1 MWIPGTATKALR
13 EARASLAK
21 LNVAAE
27 LVKDLEIPKNSTV
40 VEINSGYGFFTY
52 ALLQCPNVKRV
63 IAVENNKDAL
73 IDLQKLKY
81 ESDSRLQIL
90 EVKKVLDYNN
100 WISDVQVESH
110 PWEEVH
116 PSLFSIVHVPNKWHG
131 IHMLGQYLKDFHQR
145 SGIQSFGRV
154 RMNLITPSFAAE
166 KLSASVGDSK
176 RSKLSFMREAV
187 SELEILRLIPE
198 DAFQPK
204 GIHVLYNMT
213 PKVESKISKEV
224 PLETFEYVLS
234 HMVLK
239 KNASIRDMLYKLG
252 AGAENININLTFD
265 SRIAVI
271 DATVDQLVELTY
283 HFEKWPFRP
292 PDFDMN
298 SIDPDFRHR
307 KRA

>member
-1 MWIPGTATKALR
+1 MWIPGKATLSKALR
-13 EARASLAK
+13 EARASLVK
-21 LNVAAE
+21 LDIAAE

-40 VEINSGYGFFTY
+40 IELNSGYGCFTY

-73 IDLQKLKY
+73 IYLQKLKC
-81 ESDSRLQIL
+81 ESDNRLQIL
-90 EVKKVLDYNN
+90 EVKKVLNQND
-100 WISDVQVESH
+100 WISDIQVESH
-110 PWEEVH
+110 PWEE
-116 PSLFSIVHVPNKWHG
+116 
-131 IHMLGQYLKDFHQR
+131 GQYLKDFHRR
-145 SGIQSFGRV
+145 SGIQKFGRV

-166 KLSASVGDSK
+166 KLSASTGDSK

-204 GIHVLYNMT
+204 GIHVLYSMI
-213 PKVESKISKEV
+213 PMAESKISKEV
-224 PLETFEYVLS
+224 PLETFEFILS

-239 KNASIRDMLYKLG
+239 KNAPIRDMLYKLG

-265 SRIAVI
+265 SRKAVV
-271 DATVDQLVELTY
+271 DATVDHLVELAY

-298 SIDPDFRHR
+298 SIDPDFKHR